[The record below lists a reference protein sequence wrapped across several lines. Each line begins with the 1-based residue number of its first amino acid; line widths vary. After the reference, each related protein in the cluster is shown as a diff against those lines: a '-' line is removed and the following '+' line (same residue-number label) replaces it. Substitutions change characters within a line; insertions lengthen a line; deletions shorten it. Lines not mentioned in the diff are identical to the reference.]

1 MFWRLKYW
9 IRHKLLGKPTVWHYR
24 YFTKSGEIKLYIHT
38 DLNKKELY
46 TNKQFRLK
54 SAWSRK
60 NLSKLLFRFL
70 KERGIYRLF
79 LQRYAIELRARKIEE
94 DVVFERLSIVNWY
107 DILGFVKHTQMATS
121 QDEKLWEKYRN
132 EWMKLMDTF

>member
-1 MFWRLKYW
+1 MFWKLKYW
-9 IRHKLLGKPTVWHYR
+9 IRHTLLGIPTVMHYR
-24 YFTKSGEIKLYIHT
+24 HFTKSGEIKLYIHT

-79 LQRYAIELRARKIEE
+79 LQR
-94 DVVFERLSIVNWY
+94 DVGFESLSSVNGY
-107 DILGFVKHTQMATS
+107 DILGCVKHTQMATS